1 MATPVKAVEQRL
13 DGARIAA
20 KAADGLDLAIAQ
32 LRDPAQRARHV
43 LLSRASTVN
52 SCTTP
57 APRDRA
63 GHGAARSM
71 NRRRLRPSIPEQFCD
86 PCSLSQRRPGLR
98 VRRK

>member
-52 SCTTP
+52 SCTP
-57 APRDRA
+57 
-63 GHGAARSM
+63 
-71 NRRRLRPSIPEQFCD
+71 
-86 PCSLSQRRPGLR
+86 QRRATGRAMARPDQ
-98 VRRK
+98 